1 MFDAEEKR
9 FKVER
14 WIILAIWGMETSYGS
29 MKDKWDPIRSLAS
42 LAYAKYRDN
51 YFRDELLLALRILQ
65 DERMPRDQFVSSW
78 AGAMGQTQFMPK
90 NFMDYAMTSRATA
103 NATSG
108 ATCRT

>member
-1 MFDAEEKR
+1 
-9 FKVER
+9 
-14 WIILAIWGMETSYGS
+14 METSYGS

-78 AGAMGQTQFMPK
+78 AGAMGRQT
-90 NFMDYAMTSRATA
+90 NFMDYAIDF
-103 NATSG
+103 SG
-108 ATCRT
+108 DGKRDIWGNVPDVIGSTGNYLSKEG